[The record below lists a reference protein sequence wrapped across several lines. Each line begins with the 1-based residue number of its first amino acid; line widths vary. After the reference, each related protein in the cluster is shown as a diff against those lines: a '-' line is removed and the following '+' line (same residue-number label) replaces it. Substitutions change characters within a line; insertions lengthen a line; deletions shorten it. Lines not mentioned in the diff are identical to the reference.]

1 MVTMKLENN
10 WMQKTLENLEKEK
23 WKTFDSDSRLI
34 KRIKELRKVPLDNF
48 SVEDLRLMIGQ
59 HESLEYLIPLAIEK
73 LRVDILSEG
82 DMYKG
87 DLLLAV
93 VNARQDY
100 WDKATEQK
108 GELIELI
115 NSNKEL
121 IESEGLEIE
130 ID

>member
-1 MVTMKLENN
+1 MKLENN
-10 WMQKTLENLEKEK
+10 WRQKTLENLEKEK
-23 WKTFDSDSRLI
+23 WNTFDSDSRLI

-48 SVEDLRLMIGQ
+48 EVEELRLMIGQ

-73 LRVDILSEG
+73 LRADILSEG

-93 VNARQDY
+93 VNAQQDY
-100 WDKATEQK
+100 WDKSTEQK

-115 NSNKEL
+115 NRNKEL

>member
-1 MVTMKLENN
+1 MKLENN
-10 WMQKTLENLEKEK
+10 WRQKTLENLEKEK
-23 WKTFDSDSRLI
+23 WNTFDSDSRLI

-48 SVEDLRLMIGQ
+48 AVEDLRLMIGQ

-73 LRVDILSEG
+73 LSADVLAEG
-82 DMYKG
+82 DLYKG

-100 WDKATEQK
+100 WDTSTEQK
-108 GELIELI
+108 EELIELI
-115 NSNKEL
+115 NRNKEL

>member
-1 MVTMKLENN
+1 MKLENN
-10 WMQKTLENLEKEK
+10 WKQKTLENLEKEK
-23 WKTFDSDSRLI
+23 WNTFDSDSRLI

-59 HESLEYLIPLAIEK
+59 RESLEYLIPLAIEK
-73 LRVDILSEG
+73 LRTDIIAEG

-93 VNARQDY
+93 VNIQQDY
-100 WDKATEQK
+100 WDKSPEQK
-108 GELIELI
+108 EELIELI
-115 NSNKEL
+115 TKNKEL
-121 IESEGLEIE
+121 IDSEGLEIE